1 MVDAGMALLAYG
13 NGSEFFR
20 KGFPAMIRVLLLE
33 DGQWNRAGFPALLG
47 REQGII
53 LVGTADIESDIVP
66 LAAQFTPDVVLVNTD
81 YMVSQ
86 ILPKVAELKTA
97 APRCSVLV
105 LCDPTKRGML
115 PPRRRARRLS
125 FLMKDTSVR
134 QLAAAIRQVA
144 RGERVVDPR
153 LEVATISTDK
163 AVSTREWEV
172 LGLAAQGETVAEI
185 ARRLYLSLGTV
196 RNHISSVIT
205 KTGAR
210 NRLDA
215 IRIARKDG
223 WLR

>member
-1 MVDAGMALLAYG
+1 
-13 NGSEFFR
+13 
-20 KGFPAMIRVLLLE
+20 
-33 DGQWNRAGFPALLG
+33 
-47 REQGII
+47 
-53 LVGTADIESDIVP
+53 
-66 LAAQFTPDVVLVNTD
+66 
-81 YMVSQ
+81 
-86 ILPKVAELKTA
+86 
-97 APRCSVLV
+97 
-105 LCDPTKRGML
+105 ML

-125 FLMKDTSVR
+125 FLVKDTSVPV
-134 QLAAAIRQVA
+134 LASAIRRVA

-153 LEVATISTDK
+153 LEVAAISTDK
-163 AVSTREWEV
+163 SVSTREWEV
-172 LGLAAQGETVAEI
+172 LGLAAQGDTVADI

>member
-1 MVDAGMALLAYG
+1 MGA
-13 NGSEFFR
+13 
-20 KGFPAMIRVLLLE
+20 
-33 DGQWNRAGFPALLG
+33 
-47 REQGII
+47 
-53 LVGTADIESDIVP
+53 ADIESEIAP

-86 ILPKVAELKTA
+86 ILPKVAELKAA
-97 APRCSVLV
+97 APTCAVLV

-125 FLMKDTSVR
+125 FVVKDTSVR

-153 LEVATISTDK
+153 LEVAAISTNK

-172 LGLAAQGETVAEI
+172 LGLAAEGDTVAEI